1 MPKALMD
8 QSLVNLQ
15 LSFEKLCEILELFLL
30 SQEREYKEA
39 LEAFNEKNKEKVQ
52 LITRLMEVSS

>member
-15 LSFEKLCEILELFLL
+15 LSFEKLCEILELFFVITG
-30 SQEREYKEA
+30 EG
-39 LEAFNEKNKEKVQ
+39 VQ
-52 LITRLMEVSS
+52 RSTRGF